1 VKIIDITREI
11 KSAPIYPGSDP
22 VKVEKLTEMEKGDLF
37 TCSLITVGS
46 HMGTHADAFAHFIM
60 GGKTIEKMELDHYY
74 GKCVVVTTPEDMPVY
89 KKDLEGKIEGYERI
103 VLHTGKGYLTKEA
116 AQYLVEAGVKT
127 VVTDYWSIAP
137 LDNEKEIHEIIL
149 GNGVAAVESVVLDGV
164 EDGEYI
170 LSAFPIKI
178 EGCDGGFVRAVLIK
192 EK

>member
-1 VKIIDITREI
+1 MRIIDITREI
-11 KSAPIYPGSDP
+11 KSAPVYPGSNE

-37 TCSLITVGS
+37 TCSLITAGS

-60 GGKTIEKMELDHYY
+60 GGTTIEKMELDHYY
-74 GKCVVVTTPEDMPVY
+74 GKCIVVTTPEDMPVY
-89 KKDLEGKIEGYERI
+89 KKDLEGRIEGYKKV

-116 AQYLVEAGVKT
+116 AEYLVEAGVKT

-149 GNGVAAVESVVLDGV
+149 GNGVAVVESVVLDEV
-164 EDGEYI
+164 DDGEYI

-178 EGCDGGFVRAVLIK
+178 EGCDGGFVRAVLI
-192 EK
+192 EE

>member
-1 VKIIDITREI
+1 MRIIDISRGLMY
-11 KSAPIYPGSDP
+11 APVYPGDEQAKT
-22 VKVEKLTEMEKGDLF
+22 VKITDVENGDV
-37 TCSLITVGS
+37 SGYSVITAGS
-46 HMGTHADAFAHFIM
+46 HSATHADAFSHFIM
-60 GGKTIEKMELDHYY
+60 GGKTIDKMELDHYY
-74 GKCVVVTTPEDMPVY
+74 GKCIVVTTPENMPVY

-149 GNGVAAVESVVLDGV
+149 GNGIAAVENVVLDNV
-164 EDGEYI
+164 DDGEYI

-178 EGCDGGFVRAVLIK
+178 EGCDGGFVRAVLI
-192 EK
+192 EE

>member
-1 VKIIDITREI
+1 MKISEARQLYSTQI
-11 KSAPIYPGSDP
+11 KAYHEQQVILS
-22 VKVEKLTEMEKGDLF
+22 KQ
-37 TCSLITVGS
+37 
-46 HMGTHADAFAHFIM
+46 
-60 GGKTIEKMELDHYY
+60 
-74 GKCVVVTTPEDMPVY
+74 